1 MTRAGIFGAALLVL
15 LGAVLLGAV
24 LLIRVTDH
32 VGVPPSKTDHPPL
45 EVRGP
50 AKPCPCAYPVVFP

>member
-1 MTRAGIFGAALLVL
+1 MTRAGIFGAALL
-15 LGAVLLGAV
+15 VLLGAV